1 MQHDATACCQ
11 TKRAKSQRTNRK
23 AAGTSGRILR
33 VGNGVPDP
41 PEQPHAAQAGSHPI
55 ADVNGTNPQTRQH
68 HHRPLQSV
76 HLDAVEALEDRMT
89 INCRRLHTILVAAL
103 ADGKAG
109 SKHQKH
115 NQQRNP
121 GGEGRRR
128 QHGRNV
134 FGDQGAIA
142 YRAIVHRTQNLPPTS
157 NRPRPM
163 PTHPARA
170 LLHLLRPYRRRVFIA
185 AIALI
190 IAAAAML
197 AVGQGLRAVIDKGFS
212 AGDPAWLDRA
222 LAAMFGVI
230 ALLAAATYLRFYNVS
245 WLGERVTA
253 DIRRRVFD
261 HLLNLPPAWFEAG
274 RTGEVI
280 SRLTSDT
287 TQIENVVGSSLSIA
301 LRNGLLLI
309 GGLVML
315 FTTSLKLTLLTLAG
329 VPLVVTPI
337 ILFGRKVRKLARESQ
352 DRVAELGNRIDE
364 TIHEIR
370 IVQAYGH
377 ENADRREFGGLVEA
391 SFATA
396 RERVANRAKLVA
408 AVMVLVF
415 GAIAFILWVG
425 GHDVLAG
432 KLTAGELSA
441 FVFYAA
447 IVAGSVGA
455 LSEVWGEL
463 QRAAGATERLMEI
476 LASRPAILAPA
487 VPQPFPEPSR
497 GEIVLD
503 QVRFHYPT
511 RQDVP
516 ALDDFCLTVNPGETV
531 ALVGPSGSGKSTV
544 FQLLLRFYDPEAG
557 VLRIDG
563 VPLQNA
569 DPLALRQRIA
579 LVSQEAVI
587 FAGSVADNVRY
598 ARPEAS
604 LDEVRA
610 ACAAA
615 FADEFIDKL
624 PEGYATD
631 LGERGVRLSGGQRQ
645 RIAIARAILADRP
658 ILLLDEATS
667 ALDAESERM
676 VQTAL
681 DGLMRQRTT
690 VVIAHRLATV
700 QKADRIVVMENG
712 RIAQQGSHAELIASD
727 GLYARLARLQFVA

>member
-1 MQHDATACCQ
+1 
-11 TKRAKSQRTNRK
+11 
-23 AAGTSGRILR
+23 
-33 VGNGVPDP
+33 
-41 PEQPHAAQAGSHPI
+41 
-55 ADVNGTNPQTRQH
+55 
-68 HHRPLQSV
+68 
-76 HLDAVEALEDRMT
+76 
-89 INCRRLHTILVAAL
+89 
-103 ADGKAG
+103 
-109 SKHQKH
+109 
-115 NQQRNP
+115 
-121 GGEGRRR
+121 
-128 QHGRNV
+128 
-134 FGDQGAIA
+134 
-142 YRAIVHRTQNLPPTS
+142 
-157 NRPRPM
+157 M

-170 LLHLLRPYRRRVFIA
+170 LLHLLAPYRQRVIIA
-185 AIALI
+185 AIALVL
-190 IAAAAML
+190 AAGAML
-197 AVGQGLRAVIDKGFS
+197 AVGQGLRTVIDKGFS
-212 AGDPAWLDRA
+212 AGDPAWLDRS

-230 ALLAAATYLRFYNVS
+230 VLLAVATYLRFYNVS

-261 HLLNLPPAWFEAG
+261 HLLSLPPAWFEAG

-301 LRNGLLLI
+301 LRNALLLV

-315 FTTSLKLTLLTLAG
+315 FTTSIKLTLLTLAG

-337 ILFGRKVRKLARESQ
+337 VVFGRKVRRLARESQ

-377 ENADRREFGGLVEA
+377 EDADRQDFGRRVED

-396 RERVANRAKLVA
+396 RQRVASRAKLVA
-408 AVMVLVF
+408 AVLLLVF

-432 KLTAGELSA
+432 RLSAGELSA

-447 IVAGSVGA
+447 IVAGSIGA

-476 LASRPAILAPA
+476 LATAPAIQAPA
-487 VPQPFPEPSR
+487 NPRPFPMPAR
-497 GEIVLD
+497 GAIAID
-503 QVRFHYPT
+503 GVRFHYPSRPDT
-511 RQDVP
+511 L
-516 ALDDFCLTVNPGETV
+516 ALDNFSLAVQPGETV

-544 FQLLLRFYDPEAG
+544 FQLLLRFYDPETGQLA
-557 VLRIDG
+557 IDG
-563 VPLQNA
+563 VPLAEA
-569 DPLALRQRIA
+569 DPLALRRHIA

-587 FAGSVADNVRY
+587 FAASVADNVRY

-604 LDEVRA
+604 FDEVQA
-610 ACAAA
+610 ACRAA
-615 FADEFIDKL
+615 FADEFIAGL
-624 PEGYATD
+624 PQGYDTD

-645 RIAIARAILADRP
+645 RIAIARAILANRP
-658 ILLLDEATS
+658 VLLLDEATS

-676 VQTAL
+676 VQQAL

-700 QKADRIVVMENG
+700 QKADRIVVMDGG
-712 RIAQQGSHAELIASD
+712 RIVQQGSHADLIAED

>member
-1 MQHDATACCQ
+1 MFQ
-11 TKRAKSQRTNRK
+11 
-23 AAGTSGRILR
+23 
-33 VGNGVPDP
+33 
-41 PEQPHAAQAGSHPI
+41 
-55 ADVNGTNPQTRQH
+55 
-68 HHRPLQSV
+68 
-76 HLDAVEALEDRMT
+76 
-89 INCRRLHTILVAAL
+89 
-103 ADGKAG
+103 
-109 SKHQKH
+109 
-115 NQQRNP
+115 
-121 GGEGRRR
+121 
-128 QHGRNV
+128 
-134 FGDQGAIA
+134 
-142 YRAIVHRTQNLPPTS
+142 
-157 NRPRPM
+157 
-163 PTHPARA
+163 
-170 LLHLLRPYRRRVFIA
+170 LLRPYRRRVFIA
-185 AIALI
+185 AIALVV
-190 IAAAAML
+190 AAAAML

-212 AGDPAWLDRA
+212 AGDPAWLDRT

-261 HLLNLPPAWFEAG
+261 HLLSLPPAWFEAG

-301 LRNGLLLI
+301 LRNALLLI

-377 ENADRREFGGLVEA
+377 EDADRRDFGNLVEA

-432 KLTAGELSA
+432 TLTAGELSA

-476 LASRPAILAPA
+476 LASQPAILAPP
-487 VPQPFPEPSR
+487 VPQPLPEPAR
-497 GEIVLD
+497 GEIVLE

-511 RQDVP
+511 RPDVP

-569 DPLALRQRIA
+569 DPLALRRRIA

-587 FAGSVADNVRY
+587 FAASVADNVRY

-604 LDEVRA
+604 LDDVRA

-645 RIAIARAILADRP
+645 RIAIARAILAARP

-676 VQTAL
+676 VQSAL

-690 VVIAHRLATV
+690 LVIAHRLATV
-700 QKADRIVVMENG
+700 QKADRIVVMEDG
-712 RIAQQGSHAELIASD
+712 RIVQQGSHAELIASD

>member
-1 MQHDATACCQ
+1 
-11 TKRAKSQRTNRK
+11 
-23 AAGTSGRILR
+23 
-33 VGNGVPDP
+33 V
-41 PEQPHAAQAGSHPI
+41 
-55 ADVNGTNPQTRQH
+55 
-68 HHRPLQSV
+68 
-76 HLDAVEALEDRMT
+76 
-89 INCRRLHTILVAAL
+89 
-103 ADGKAG
+103 
-109 SKHQKH
+109 
-115 NQQRNP
+115 
-121 GGEGRRR
+121 
-128 QHGRNV
+128 
-134 FGDQGAIA
+134 
-142 YRAIVHRTQNLPPTS
+142 
-157 NRPRPM
+157 
-163 PTHPARA
+163 
-170 LLHLLRPYRRRVFIA
+170 
-185 AIALI
+185 
-190 IAAAAML
+190 
-197 AVGQGLRAVIDKGFS
+197 
-212 AGDPAWLDRA
+212 
-222 LAAMFGVI
+222 
-230 ALLAAATYLRFYNVS
+230 ATYLRFYNVS

-261 HLLNLPPAWFEAG
+261 HLLSLPPAWFEAG

-301 LRNGLLLI
+301 LRNALLLM

-315 FTTSLKLTLLTLAG
+315 FTTSVKLTLLTLAG

-337 ILFGRKVRKLARESQ
+337 VVFGRKVRKLARESQ

-377 ENADRREFGGLVEA
+377 EDADRQDFGQRVED

-396 RERVANRAKLVA
+396 RQRVASRAKLVA
-408 AVMVLVF
+408 AVLLLVF

-432 KLTAGELSA
+432 RLTAGELSA

-447 IVAGSVGA
+447 IVAGSIGA

-476 LASRPAILAPA
+476 LATAPAIQAPA
-487 VPQPFPEPSR
+487 NPRPFPTPAR
-497 GEIVLD
+497 GAIAID
-503 QVRFHYPT
+503 GVRFHYPSRPDT
-511 RQDVP
+511 P
-516 ALDDFCLTVNPGETV
+516 ALDDFSLAVQPGETV

-557 VLRIDG
+557 QLCIDG
-563 VPLQNA
+563 LPLAAA
-569 DPLALRQRIA
+569 DPLALRRHIA

-587 FAGSVADNVRY
+587 FAASVADNVRY
-598 ARPEAS
+598 ARPEAAM
-604 LDEVRA
+604 DEVRA
-610 ACAAA
+610 ACRAA
-615 FADEFIDKL
+615 FADEFIERL
-624 PEGYATD
+624 PQGYDTD

-658 ILLLDEATS
+658 LLLLDEATS

-676 VQTAL
+676 VQQAL

-700 QKADRIVVMENG
+700 QKADRIVVMDGG
-712 RIAQQGSHAELIASD
+712 RIVQQGSHADLIAAD

>member
-1 MQHDATACCQ
+1 
-11 TKRAKSQRTNRK
+11 
-23 AAGTSGRILR
+23 
-33 VGNGVPDP
+33 
-41 PEQPHAAQAGSHPI
+41 
-55 ADVNGTNPQTRQH
+55 
-68 HHRPLQSV
+68 
-76 HLDAVEALEDRMT
+76 
-89 INCRRLHTILVAAL
+89 
-103 ADGKAG
+103 
-109 SKHQKH
+109 
-115 NQQRNP
+115 
-121 GGEGRRR
+121 
-128 QHGRNV
+128 
-134 FGDQGAIA
+134 
-142 YRAIVHRTQNLPPTS
+142 
-157 NRPRPM
+157 M

-170 LLHLLRPYRRRVFIA
+170 LLHLLAPYRQRVIIA
-185 AIALI
+185 AIALVL
-190 IAAAAML
+190 AAGAML
-197 AVGQGLRAVIDKGFS
+197 AVGQGLRTVIDKGFS
-212 AGDPAWLDRA
+212 AGDPAWLDRS

-230 ALLAAATYLRFYNVS
+230 VLLAVATYLRFYNVS

-261 HLLNLPPAWFEAG
+261 HLLSLPPAWFEAG

-301 LRNGLLLI
+301 LRNALLLV

-315 FTTSLKLTLLTLAG
+315 FTTSIKLTLLTLAG

-337 ILFGRKVRKLARESQ
+337 VVFGRKVRKLARESQ

-370 IVQAYGH
+370 IVQAYGY
-377 ENADRREFGGLVEA
+377 EDADRQDFGRRVED

-396 RERVANRAKLVA
+396 RQRVASRAKLVA
-408 AVMVLVF
+408 AVLLLVF

-432 KLTAGELSA
+432 RLSAGELSA

-447 IVAGSVGA
+447 IVAGSIGA

-476 LASRPAILAPA
+476 LATAPAIQAPA
-487 VPQPFPEPSR
+487 NPRPFPTPAR
-497 GEIVLD
+497 GAIAID
-503 QVRFHYPT
+503 GVRFHYPSRPDT
-511 RQDVP
+511 P
-516 ALDDFCLTVNPGETV
+516 ALDDFSLAVQPGETV

-544 FQLLLRFYDPEAG
+544 FQLLLRFYDPAAG
-557 VLRIDG
+557 QLCIDG
-563 VPLQNA
+563 VPLAEA
-569 DPLALRQRIA
+569 DPLALRRHIA

-587 FAGSVADNVRY
+587 FAASVADNVRY
-598 ARPEAS
+598 ARPDARF
-604 LDEVRA
+604 DEVQA
-610 ACAAA
+610 ACRAA
-615 FADEFIDKL
+615 FADEFIAGL
-624 PEGYATD
+624 PQGYDTD

-658 ILLLDEATS
+658 LLLLDEATS

-676 VQTAL
+676 VQQAL

-700 QKADRIVVMENG
+700 QKADRIVVMDGG
-712 RIAQQGSHAELIASD
+712 RIVQQGSHADLIAAD

>member
-1 MQHDATACCQ
+1 
-11 TKRAKSQRTNRK
+11 
-23 AAGTSGRILR
+23 
-33 VGNGVPDP
+33 
-41 PEQPHAAQAGSHPI
+41 
-55 ADVNGTNPQTRQH
+55 
-68 HHRPLQSV
+68 
-76 HLDAVEALEDRMT
+76 
-89 INCRRLHTILVAAL
+89 
-103 ADGKAG
+103 
-109 SKHQKH
+109 
-115 NQQRNP
+115 
-121 GGEGRRR
+121 
-128 QHGRNV
+128 
-134 FGDQGAIA
+134 
-142 YRAIVHRTQNLPPTS
+142 
-157 NRPRPM
+157 M

-170 LLHLLRPYRRRVFIA
+170 LLHLLAPYRQRVIIA
-185 AIALI
+185 AIALVL
-190 IAAAAML
+190 AAGAML
-197 AVGQGLRAVIDKGFS
+197 AVGQGLRTVIDKGFS
-212 AGDPAWLDRA
+212 ASDPAWLDRS

-230 ALLAAATYLRFYNVS
+230 VLLAVATYLRFYNVS

-261 HLLNLPPAWFEAG
+261 HLLSLPPAWFEAG

-301 LRNGLLLI
+301 LRNALLLM

-315 FTTSLKLTLLTLAG
+315 FTTSVKLTLLTLAG

-337 ILFGRKVRKLARESQ
+337 VVFGRKVRKLARESQ

-377 ENADRREFGGLVEA
+377 EDADRQDFGQRVED

-396 RERVANRAKLVA
+396 RQRVASRAKLVA
-408 AVMVLVF
+408 AVLLLVF

-432 KLTAGELSA
+432 RLTAGELSA

-447 IVAGSVGA
+447 IVAGSIGA

-476 LASRPAILAPA
+476 LATAPAIQAPA
-487 VPQPFPEPSR
+487 NPRSFPTPAR
-497 GEIVLD
+497 GAIAID
-503 QVRFHYPT
+503 GVRFHYPSRPDT
-511 RQDVP
+511 P
-516 ALDDFCLTVNPGETV
+516 ALDDFSLAVQPGETV

-557 VLRIDG
+557 QLCIDG
-563 VPLQNA
+563 LPLAAA
-569 DPLALRQRIA
+569 DPLALRRHIA

-587 FAGSVADNVRY
+587 FAASVADNVRY
-598 ARPEAS
+598 ARPEAAM
-604 LDEVRA
+604 DEVRA
-610 ACAAA
+610 ACRAA
-615 FADEFIDKL
+615 FADEFIERL
-624 PEGYATD
+624 PQGYDTD

-658 ILLLDEATS
+658 LLLLDEATS

-676 VQTAL
+676 VQQAL

-700 QKADRIVVMENG
+700 QKADRIVVMDGG
-712 RIAQQGSHAELIASD
+712 RIVQQGSHADLIAAD

>member
-1 MQHDATACCQ
+1 
-11 TKRAKSQRTNRK
+11 
-23 AAGTSGRILR
+23 
-33 VGNGVPDP
+33 
-41 PEQPHAAQAGSHPI
+41 
-55 ADVNGTNPQTRQH
+55 
-68 HHRPLQSV
+68 
-76 HLDAVEALEDRMT
+76 
-89 INCRRLHTILVAAL
+89 
-103 ADGKAG
+103 
-109 SKHQKH
+109 
-115 NQQRNP
+115 
-121 GGEGRRR
+121 
-128 QHGRNV
+128 
-134 FGDQGAIA
+134 
-142 YRAIVHRTQNLPPTS
+142 
-157 NRPRPM
+157 M
-163 PTHPARA
+163 PSHPARA
-170 LLHLLRPYRRRVFIA
+170 LLQLLAPYRRRVLIA
-185 AIALI
+185 ALALI
-190 IAAAAML
+190 VAAGAML
-197 AVGQGLRAVIDKGFS
+197 AVGQGLRLVIDQGFS
-212 AGDPAWLDRA
+212 AGDPDWLDRS

-253 DIRRRVFD
+253 DLRRKVFD
-261 HLLNLPPAWFEAG
+261 HLLSLPPSWFEAG

-301 LRNGLLLI
+301 LRNALLLI
-309 GGLVML
+309 GGLIML

-337 ILFGRKVRKLARESQ
+337 VLFGRRVRKLARESQ

-377 ENADRREFGGLVEA
+377 EPADRKDFAHLVEN

-396 RERVANRAKLVA
+396 RQRVANRARLVA

-415 GAIAFILWVG
+415 GAIAFILWIG

-432 KLTAGELSA
+432 RLSAGELSA

-463 QRAAGATERLMEI
+463 QRAAGATERLTEI
-476 LASRPAILAPA
+476 LATRPAIQAPA
-487 VPQPFPEPSR
+487 TPRALPLPPR
-497 GEIVLD
+497 GEIELD
-503 QVRFHYPT
+503 RVRFRYPT
-511 RQDVP
+511 RPDTP
-516 ALDDFCLTVNPGETV
+516 ALDDFSLSVRAGETV

-544 FQLLLRFYDPEAG
+544 FQLLLRFYDPEHG
-557 VLRIDG
+557 NVRIDG
-563 VPLQNA
+563 VPLSEA
-569 DPLALRQRIA
+569 DPAALRSRIA

-587 FAGSVADNVRY
+587 FAASVADNVRY

-604 LDEVRA
+604 LDDVKA

-615 FADEFIDKL
+615 FADEFITRL
-624 PEGYATD
+624 PEGYDTD

-676 VQTAL
+676 VQQAL

-690 VVIAHRLATV
+690 LAIAHRLATV
-700 QKADRIVVMENG
+700 QKADRIIVMEAG
-712 RIAQQGSHAELIASD
+712 RVVQQGSHAELIAVD
-727 GLYARLARLQFVA
+727 GLYARLARLQFAA